1 MVEEVDVVED
11 LVEEEEEEEVDVDVE
26 EDVEMEFFLTINMGT
41 RVPSLEMANFCS
53 TQ

>member
-1 MVEEVDVVED
+1 MVEVVDVVED
-11 LVEEEEEEEVDVDVE
+11 LEEEEEEVVEEDVDVE
-26 EDVEMEFFLTINMGT
+26 VEFFLTINMGT

>member
-1 MVEEVDVVED
+1 MVEVVDVVED
-11 LVEEEEEEEVDVDVE
+11 LEGAVEEEEEEVVVDVE
-26 EDVEMEFFLTINMGT
+26 VELEFFLTINMGT

>member
-1 MVEEVDVVED
+1 MVVEVEEVVEVV
-11 LVEEEEEEEVDVDVE
+11 EVDVEVD
-26 EDVEMEFFLTINMGT
+26 EDVEVEFFLTINMGT